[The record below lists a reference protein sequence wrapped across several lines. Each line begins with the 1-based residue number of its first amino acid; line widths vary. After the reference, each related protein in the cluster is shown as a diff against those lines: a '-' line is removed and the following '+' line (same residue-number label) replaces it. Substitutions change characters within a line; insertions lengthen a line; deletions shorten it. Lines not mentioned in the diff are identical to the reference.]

1 MLSIGFVVPTWH
13 YFANP
18 FKLQPLNE
26 LYFATIIDSHFKNNE
41 VSINVIDLRNVR
53 LKENKLDV
61 SLVCSDIPEHDI
73 YFYWIAKTAD
83 SVEIQSIAKYLRNMY
98 PASRHAA
105 GGTHVDNFPEEC
117 ASYFDAIVLG
127 PGEESFIEIINDI
140 RNGSLKKI
148 YRDDWNLRRYD
159 DYPFPKR
166 HYLPEKSIV
175 NTVLFEKY
183 GGVQGSSAMF
193 SRGCDFR
200 CGYCVYNVPSSI
212 QRKSPKSVE
221 EEIRYLKNEYGINGV
236 NLRDEICV
244 PLSSKV
250 AIPFLEAIGRTDVIW
265 RGQTKIGASKEVIAL
280 ARESGCVELAIGV
293 ESASQQVLDIVN
305 KKQTVNKAKEFI
317 HICKSLGIKVKM
329 CLILG
334 LPGEPP
340 DIANLTRLLIKET
353 MPDYVNISGFC
364 PVPGS
369 DIFENPG
376 KYGIKYIDNDWSK
389 HAHLLFRFSDEEHF
403 GLPFEYDETGKWG
416 RNLSRSEIINN
427 IKELQHYLREQGVSY

>member
-148 YRDDWNLRRYD
+148 YYS
-159 DYPFPKR
+159 F
-166 HYLPEKSIV
+166 
-175 NTVLFEKY
+175 FEK
-183 GGVQGSSAMF
+183 F
-193 SRGCDFR
+193 KFF
-200 CGYCVYNVPSSI
+200 
-212 QRKSPKSVE
+212 
-221 EEIRYLKNEYGINGV
+221 
-236 NLRDEICV
+236 
-244 PLSSKV
+244 
-250 AIPFLEAIGRTDVIW
+250 FL
-265 RGQTKIGASKEVIAL
+265 
-280 ARESGCVELAIGV
+280 
-293 ESASQQVLDIVN
+293 
-305 KKQTVNKAKEFI
+305 
-317 HICKSLGIKVKM
+317 
-329 CLILG
+329 
-334 LPGEPP
+334 
-340 DIANLTRLLIKET
+340 
-353 MPDYVNISGFC
+353 
-364 PVPGS
+364 
-369 DIFENPG
+369 
-376 KYGIKYIDNDWSK
+376 
-389 HAHLLFRFSDEEHF
+389 
-403 GLPFEYDETGKWG
+403 
-416 RNLSRSEIINN
+416 
-427 IKELQHYLREQGVSY
+427 